1 MEAAQV
7 FALNESATEEAW
19 KALVDRAPIPLSG
32 NMICSGS
39 FEGGKTSCQGDS
51 GGPLVVPLDD
61 GTYIQAGIVSWGLSA
76 AAGKTCAEDAPF
88 SAYTKISNFVPW
100 LEATINGN

>member
-1 MEAAQV
+1 
-7 FALNESATEEAW
+7 
-19 KALVDRAPIPLSG
+19 
-32 NMICSGS
+32 
-39 FEGGKTSCQGDS
+39 
-51 GGPLVVPLDD
+51 VVPLDD